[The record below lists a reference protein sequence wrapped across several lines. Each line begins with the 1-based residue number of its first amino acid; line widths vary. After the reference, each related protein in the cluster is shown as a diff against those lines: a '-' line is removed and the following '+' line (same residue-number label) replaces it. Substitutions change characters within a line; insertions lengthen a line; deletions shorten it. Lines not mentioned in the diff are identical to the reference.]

1 MSASIGQRPRGRQRV
16 SFLPTHPPTHPTPPH
31 RPLYALAL
39 CSCPCPGTGL
49 TAALCGFALSLSLL
63 VSAALAEAAS
73 DSTPEADDVTV
84 FDPTARDKETL
95 AKAVAADLKA
105 VGLSLSF

>member
-16 SFLPTHPPTHPTPPH
+16 SFLATHPPAPP
-31 RPLYALAL
+31 AV
-39 CSCPCPGTGL
+39 CPCLLLLPL
-49 TAALCGFALSLSLL
+49 PRNWLDCCILWVRSLSLL

-73 DSTPEADDVTV
+73 DSAPEADDVTV

-105 VGLSLSF
+105 VGLGLSF